1 MNQRRL
7 LLATALSACL
17 ALAAAAE
24 SPAKTPQPAMDRLL
38 EQIHKDG
45 AVPVIVRVRLDEK
58 FVPEPRLA
66 AAKAK
71 QQRDAM
77 RRTKERVIA
86 RHPRMKIG
94 FDLRSLPAFAAFIDE
109 KALRELARD
118 EDVESISED
127 SVGTPTLAQS
137 IPIVGADD
145 AWASPY
151 NVRGTNKV
159 IVIIDTGVDK
169 THSFLKDSSNNA
181 RVIGEACFS
190 VNAVSSEET
199 CPNVSGNG
207 DVEEIGSGSAVPAT
221 FNGTGVQGSDHGT
234 RVAGIAAGSG
244 SSFSGVAPE
253 AKIYAINAA
262 SAFDCTSC
270 PTGYKVVFYESAVL
284 RALDHVY
291 DNLLSSDLVAV
302 NMSLAFDGLYGSACD
317 SSKATWADAIDNLTA
332 AGVAVVAGSGNNSSS
347 TGITLP
353 ACIGNAIAVG
363 ATSDSDTVPTYS
375 NSASIVDLLAPGGS
389 NPNGINSSV
398 PGGGFASDEGTS
410 FAAPHVAGAFALL
423 KQYAPN
429 ASAASLLS
437 VLIANGVSVTDSRN
451 SVTKPRLDIAA
462 AIAVVDNQSPTA
474 PGSVM
479 ATAVSTTSVQIDWTA
494 STDNVGVSSYV
505 VERKALHGQSSWDT
519 AGTVAGNASLLR
531 LTDTGRTAA
540 ATYAYRVRA
549 VDAAQNSTASSTDF
563 ATTVIHTDDPI
574 REPGDLLGP
583 TAVRGIHIGD
593 LRKAADAWRAYAGL
607 SASFGSYAAQTGAVD
622 DAHLDAVFTALN
634 GALSAI
640 GRPAFSYTNGAITP
654 DPNVAIDDEHV
665 QQLRDAMK

>member
-1 MNQRRL
+1 M
-7 LLATALSACL
+7 
-17 ALAAAAE
+17 
-24 SPAKTPQPAMDRLL
+24 
-38 EQIHKDG
+38 
-45 AVPVIVRVRLDEK
+45 LDEK
-58 FVPEPRLA
+58 
-66 AAKAK
+66 
-71 QQRDAM
+71 
-77 RRTKERVIA
+77 T
-86 RHPRMKIG
+86 
-94 FDLRSLPAFAAFIDE
+94 
-109 KALRELARD
+109 LRELARD
-118 EDVESISED
+118 PDVESITED
-127 SVGTPTLAQS
+127 AVGEPTLAQS

-145 AWASPY
+145 AWASPH

-159 IVIIDTGVDK
+159 IVVIDSGVDK

-221 FNGTGVQGSDHGT
+221 FNGTAIQGSDHGT

-253 AKIYAINAA
+253 AKLYAINAA
-262 SAFDCTSC
+262 SAFDCNTC
-270 PTGYKVVFYESAVL
+270 PTGYKIAFYPSAVL
-284 RALDHVY
+284 GALDHVY
-291 DNLLSSDLVAV
+291 GDLLPVRSDIVAV
-302 NMSLAFDGLYGSACD
+302 NMSLAIDTAGLYGSACD
-317 SSKATWADAIDNLTA
+317 STQTAWASVIDNLTA

-363 ATSDSDTVPTYS
+363 ATSDSDTVPSYS

-423 KQYAPN
+423 KQHAPN
-429 ASAASLLS
+429 ASVASLLNIL
-437 VLIANGVSVTDSRN
+437 VANGVSVTDSRN

-462 AIAVVDNQSPTA
+462 AIANVDNQSPTA

-494 STDNVGVSSYV
+494 STDNVGVTSYV

-531 LTDTGRTAA
+531 LTDTGRT
-540 ATYAYRVRA
+540 
-549 VDAAQNSTASSTDF
+549 
-563 ATTVIHTDDPI
+563 
-574 REPGDLLGP
+574 
-583 TAVRGIHIGD
+583 
-593 LRKAADAWRAYAGL
+593 
-607 SASFGSYAAQTGAVD
+607 
-622 DAHLDAVFTALN
+622 
-634 GALSAI
+634 
-640 GRPAFSYTNGAITP
+640 
-654 DPNVAIDDEHV
+654 V